1 MPNMA
6 EITGVIPNGW
16 KIQQNTVMLMVI
28 TTANSSC
35 DNGPSFFNFS
45 FAIAGA
51 SGVSWIS
58 GGKSLYTNSGVK
70 IKPRMPG
77 TQAAL
82 NHVIHGFAMTIPNP
96 AANFKDSKFCA
107 AAVMHKADE

>member
-1 MPNMA
+1 MPINTANQTSVSQAPFSFKQSAHLITPANNCIDMPNMA

-51 SGVSWIS
+51 SGVS
-58 GGKSLYTNSGVK
+58 
-70 IKPRMPG
+70 
-77 TQAAL
+77 
-82 NHVIHGFAMTIPNP
+82 
-96 AANFKDSKFCA
+96 
-107 AAVMHKADE
+107 

>member
-1 MPNMA
+1 
-6 EITGVIPNGW
+6 
-16 KIQQNTVMLMVI
+16 
-28 TTANSSC
+28 
-35 DNGPSFFNFS
+35 
-45 FAIAGA
+45 
-51 SGVSWIS
+51 
-58 GGKSLYTNSGVK
+58 
-70 IKPRMPG
+70 MPG